1 MDAIVAFAEHVAET
15 GYHDLPDVAVSAAKT
30 FILDTLGV
38 GLLGSN
44 GPMAAELVQIQ
55 SLWGGG
61 RHARVWSTGEGLPAP
76 AAAFCNAYQVH
87 NAEFDCI
94 HEAAVA
100 HVMTVVLPVALAGA
114 ERMAKI
120 EGRPVDGRR
129 LLEAVV
135 LGVDVAASLGLAAT
149 SGLRFFRPATVGAFG
164 GCAALAKLMGLS
176 VRQLQHAFAIVYG
189 QLSGNMQAHTEGSPL
204 LAMQMGFSA
213 RNAIVACDLARL
225 GFEGPANILEGPFGY
240 FNLIEPGGDPRRV
253 IGDLGRVW
261 RITEVAHKPFPSGRA
276 THGIIDACL
285 EVRRQPG
292 FRAVDI
298 AAVKVYVPPLVHHLV
313 SRPPKVNMQI
323 NYARLC
329 APYVAACALLRGTVG
344 PVDFHDAAYADAM
357 TQDLAKCVAIEVR
370 NSDDP
375 NALSPIEID
384 VALRSGA
391 HHTARIDAIYGNPS
405 KPMPRKAYVAKFM
418 GNATAAARPLR
429 PDQAEQL
436 VQLVDGLEEIGDVTR
451 LVDHLIG

>member
-1 MDAIVAFAEHVAET
+1 MDAIVAFAEHVAERRFQ
-15 GYHDLPDVAVSAAKT
+15 DFPDDAVNAAKT
-30 FILDTLGV
+30 FVLDTLGV
-38 GLLGSN
+38 GLLGSS
-44 GPMAAELVQIQ
+44 GPMAQELVHSQ
-55 SLWGGG
+55 SLWGSG
-61 RHARVWSTGEGLPAP
+61 HDARVWSTGEQLPAP

-114 ERMAKI
+114 ERLAKT
-120 EGRPVDGRR
+120 EGKPIDGR
-129 LLEAVV
+129 LLIAAVV

-164 GCAALAKLMGLS
+164 GCAALGKLLGFDA
-176 VRQLQHAFAIVYG
+176 RRLQHAFAIVYG
-189 QLSGNMQAHTEGSPL
+189 QLCGNMQAHTEGSPL

-213 RNAIVACDLARL
+213 RNAVVACDLAGV

-240 FNLIEPGGDPRRV
+240 FKLIEPGGDPRSV

-285 EVRRQPG
+285 EVRRRHDL
-292 FRAVDI
+292 RAADI
-298 AAVKVYVPPLVHHLV
+298 AAVKAYVPPLVHHLV
-313 SRPPKVNMQI
+313 GRPPSAKMQI

-329 APYVAACALLRGTVG
+329 APYVAACALRRGTVG
-344 PVDFHDAAYADAM
+344 LGDFNDAAYADPV
-357 TQDLAKCVAIEVR
+357 TQDLARRVTIEVR
-370 NSDDP
+370 DTGHP

-391 HHTARIDAIYGNPS
+391 HHAARIDVIYGSPA
-405 KPMPRKAYVAKFM
+405 KPMMRGAQVAKFI
-418 GNATAAARPLR
+418 GNAAAAARPIQR
-429 PDQAEQL
+429 DQAEAL
-436 VQLVDGLEEIGDVTR
+436 VKLIDGLEDIGDVSR
-451 LVDHLIG
+451 VVDHLIA